1 MDNSGMAAILVSTP
15 DSDER
20 KILADA
26 IGAVGLRPVT
36 APENEELAAT
46 EKAENLDATLRA
58 EAADFLLVDA
68 ARWMEIRDLLPLPPR
83 SYLVILILS
92 PEKEGSA
99 LSLLEAGAFDYLLR
113 GGELWGERVGG
124 YFQALTALKR
134 RFVGAFTS
142 LERRYENLVHS
153 LPDIVYE
160 LDDEGRFTFIN
171 NSVRL
176 LGYDPADLVGQH
188 FSVLLNEEDA
198 AVVDRRTVLELFK
211 GSRTGPVLS
220 PKLFNERRAIDRRTE
235 NLEVRL
241 RRKSGAP
248 SGSDDMIVTVISY
261 GEVTAAGE
269 YAHSGGAPSFVGSV
283 GVIRDIT
290 LRRKSEEMLRE
301 LYQAVDQ
308 FTAGVL
314 VADRNF
320 RVEYVNPTFFR
331 ISGLAPQDVLGAE
344 LYSFFDVPERRAEEF
359 RALVRD
365 GFDVRDEVRLKKSD
379 ESNERR
385 SAPGHRDAPEK
396 AESQNLGGSWTAIH
410 ASPVR
415 SPAGSIT
422 HAILICE
429 DISQRKAMEELVG
442 LARDEAERA
451 NKAKS
456 DFLAS
461 MSHEL
466 KSPVASV
473 LAAAR
478 LIEMGGPEPERRA
491 SAIIASAQGLLDVLG
506 DILDFVRFETGTG
519 TVRKYA
525 FPLASFVAR
534 TCESIRSAAAA
545 KGLDFLLGPVP
556 NETILSDPD
565 RLGRAVAALL
575 DNALSFTDKGFIR
588 VDSAIER
595 RAGNVP
601 YLVLTVADSGAGIA
615 PEDQGR
621 IFSPFV
627 QLASPYTKRGGA
639 GIGLSLAR
647 NIVRALGG
655 EIRLQSEIAKGSAF
669 TILVPVGEPAEPAPP
684 LTGPSRVYRL
694 LVVDDNEV
702 NLEYMATILANAGH
716 RADIASS
723 GAEALRLLEE
733 RPPDAVILDIQ
744 MPGMSGIEL
753 GRKIRGYSGNRY
765 DPNLP
770 LIALTAFDS
779 DEVSRSGVEF
789 DAVFAKP
796 VDVAKLL
803 ARVDETV
810 DGRERLDSGLY
821 GALRPGG
828 GKELGATL
836 AVVDRDLPRLL
847 QELGAAAE
855 TGKPETIRALVRE
868 LDSLFSLL
876 AVERAGASMRRFVL
890 ALGDEDRAV
899 VRSRAT
905 RLAAAWAVFRAA
917 LGRSSEDDATYA
929 GENGTV

>member
-1 MDNSGMAAILVSTP
+1 MAAVLISTP
-15 DSDER
+15 DAAER
-20 KILADA
+20 AILTAAIDA
-26 IGAVGLRPVT
+26 AGLRPVST
-36 APENEELAAT
+36 LKAESSEAN
-46 EKAENLDATLRA
+46 EKAKALDAALRA

-68 ARWMEIRDLLPLPPR
+68 ARWTEIRDLLPLPPR
-83 SYLVILILS
+83 SYLVVLILS
-92 PEKEGSA
+92 PEKEGNA
-99 LSLLEAGAFDYLLR
+99 LAMLEAGAFDYLLR
-113 GGELWGERVGG
+113 GGKLWGERVGG
-124 YFQALTALKR
+124 YFRALAALKR
-134 RFVGAFTS
+134 RFLGAFTT

-176 LGYDPADLVGQH
+176 LGYDPADLVGRH

-241 RRKSGAP
+241 RRKPGGR

-261 GEVTAAGE
+261 GEVSAAGE

-331 ISGLAPQDVLGAE
+331 ISGLAPPDVLGAE
-344 LYSFFDVPERRAEEF
+344 LYSFFDVPEPRAEEF
-359 RALVRD
+359 RSLVRG
-365 GFDVRDEVRLKKSD
+365 GFDVRDEVRLKRLG
-379 ESNERR
+379 ESTAPR
-385 SAPGHRDAPEK
+385 SAEAQRETAGKADSRD
-396 AESQNLGGSWTAIH
+396 LGGSWTAIH

-429 DISQRKAMEELVG
+429 DISQRKAMEELVAM
-442 LARDEAERA
+442 ARDEAERA

-478 LIEMGGPEPERRA
+478 LIEMGSPEPERRA
-491 SAIIASAQGLLDVLG
+491 SAIIASAQGLLEVLG

-525 FPLASFVAR
+525 FSLASFVAR
-534 TCESIRSAAAA
+534 VCEPIRSAAAA
-545 KGLDFLLGPVP
+545 KGLDFILGNIP
-556 NETILSDPD
+556 EGTILSDPD
-565 RLGRAVAALL
+565 RLERAVAALL
-575 DNALSFTDKGFIR
+575 DNALSFTEKGFIR
-588 VDSAIER
+588 VDAAIEQ

-601 YLVLTVADSGAGIA
+601 HLVLTVADSGAGIA

-669 TILVPVGEPAEPAPP
+669 TILVPVGEPVQPAQPVS
-684 LTGPSRVYRL
+684 GPRRAYRL

-702 NLEYMATILANAGH
+702 NLEYMSTILSNAGH
-716 RADIASS
+716 RVDTASS

-733 RPPDAVILDIQ
+733 RPPDAAVLDIQ

-753 GRKIRGYSGNRY
+753 GRKVRGYSGNRY

-770 LIALTAFDS
+770 LVALTAFDS

-803 ARVDETV
+803 SRIDETV
-810 DGRERLDSGLY
+810 DSRERLDSGPY
-821 GALRPGG
+821 GALWSGR
-828 GKELGATL
+828 GKELGAAL
-836 AVVDRDLPRLL
+836 SAADRDVPRLL
-847 QELGAAAE
+847 GEVGAAAE
-855 TGKPETIRALVRE
+855 AGNSELVRELVRE
-868 LDSLFSLL
+868 LDSLFSRL
-876 AVERAGASMRRFVL
+876 AVERAGASLRRLVL
-890 ALGDEDRAV
+890 ALADEDSAV

-905 RLAAAWAVFRAA
+905 RLAAAWAALRAE
-917 LGRSSEDDATYA
+917 LGRSAEGAETGDK
-929 GENGTV
+929 GTV